1 MLPLDGSYK
10 ALMDA
15 IADANADDPATLIR
29 QIVAMQERMAD
40 PAQKDT
46 VGKRLVEYGQ
56 DAEKLKVLRGKVQMI
71 LGAA

>member
-1 MLPLDGSYK
+1 
-10 ALMDA
+10 MDA